1 MYQGKIFCIGR
12 NKTGTTSLERALRD
26 LGYRMGDQRQGELL
40 LGDWARRE
48 FGRIIE
54 LARTA
59 DAFQDIPFSLPFTF
73 QALDAAFP
81 GSKFIL
87 TVRDTARQWFDSVV
101 RFHSG
106 IVGGSTPPTAAELRA
121 FGYLHPGWL
130 WENQRL
136 VYGIDEDKLY
146 DRDSYQRHYTV
157 HNLSVADYFRY
168 RGEQLLVLNL
178 ADPSAMRQLCAFVE
192 TDYTGQAM
200 PHLNRSTVP

>member
-1 MYQGKIFCIGR
+1 MRWQAFENPKACHRPVIGGVSSCRFGGQGLVQDVQRLVHLLVRDDQRRRQRQHVAHRG
-12 NKTGTTSLERALRD
+12 LER
-26 LGYRMGDQRQGELL
+26 QP
-40 LGDWARRE
+40 AR
-48 FGRIIE
+48 
-54 LARTA
+54 
-59 DAFQDIPFSLPFTF
+59 
-73 QALDAAFP
+73 
-81 GSKFIL
+81 
-87 TVRDTARQWFDSVV
+87 
-101 RFHSG
+101 
-106 IVGGSTPPTAAELRA
+106 
-121 FGYLHPGWL
+121 
-130 WENQRL
+130 QRL